1 MYYELTASF
10 VTVLHVRRAGNSL
23 ALLLP
28 KKEVE
33 ALHLHEGDTVQVEIH
48 KVPSLL
54 ELAGSLKGRVP
65 TSELHDLTNEGE
77 DLGRPSR

>member
-1 MYYELTASF
+1 M
-10 VTVLHVRRAGNSL
+10 TVLHVRRAGNSL

-33 ALHLHEGDTVQVEIH
+33 ALQLHEGDAVQVEIH

-54 ELAGSLKGRVP
+54 ELAGSLKGRIS
-65 TSELHDLTNEGE
+65 TKELHGLTNEGE
-77 DLGRPSR
+77 DLG

>member
-1 MYYELTASF
+1 MA
-10 VTVLHVRRAGNSL
+10 VLHVRRAGNSL

-33 ALHLHEGDTVQVEIH
+33 ELHLHEGDTVQVEIH

-54 ELAGSLKGRVP
+54 ELAGSLKGRVR
-65 TSELHDLTNEGE
+65 TADLHALTNEGE
-77 DLGRPSR
+77 ELG

>member
-1 MYYELTASF
+1 MLR
-10 VTVLHVRRAGNSL
+10 VRRAGNSL

-33 ALHLHEGDTVQVEIH
+33 ELHLHEGDTVQVEIH

-54 ELAGSLKGRVP
+54 ELAGSLKGKVR
-65 TSELHDLTNEGE
+65 TKELHELTNEGE
-77 DLGRPSR
+77 DLG